1 MNGSDEKGLE
11 MQIWTSLVVLAAL
24 AACAPKVEVAA
35 RPSEVGEPE
44 QAFMT
49 NILSETLRDP
59 DSARFRGWQ
68 GFDLSNGDR
77 IICGKI
83 NATNGYGGFVGFTVF
98 FVRLTGQVVQRM
110 YIDDGSSSAG
120 PAAIGCSQAAR
131 GTIGISAG

>member
-1 MNGSDEKGLE
+1 MR
-11 MQIWTSLVVLAAL
+11 IWISLVVLVAL

-35 RPSEVGEPE
+35 ISSDVAEPE
-44 QAFMT
+44 RIFLT
-49 NILSETLRDP
+49 TILSENLRDP
-59 DSARFRGWQ
+59 DSAQFKGWK

-77 IICGKI
+77 IVCGKI
-83 NATNGYGGFVGFTVF
+83 NATNGYGGYIGFTAF

-120 PAAIGCSQAAR
+120 PAAIGCSRAAR